1 MMMIP
6 ELPTIKQ
13 EPTLNAV
20 TVQQPITTEN
30 LFMYDKDKKVT
41 KYKCDICDKHFAKK
55 PTLKLHMRLVG
66 MIIFL
71 RPPSVPDGLGV
82 RIPDSHSGGPGSIP
96 GQGEFLIKLIFL
108 GRILANVLI
117 TVKSAVKVLPKNNR

>member
-1 MMMIP
+1 MVNGVLKTTQNQMMMIP

-20 TVQQPITTEN
+20 TVQQPITSEN

-55 PTLKLHMRLVG
+55 PTLKLHMRLVH
-66 MIIFL
+66 IINFL
-71 RPPSVPDGLGV
+71 YARQSLMV
-82 RIPDSHSGGPGSIP
+82 
-96 GQGEFLIKLIFL
+96 
-108 GRILANVLI
+108 
-117 TVKSAVKVLPKNNR
+117 